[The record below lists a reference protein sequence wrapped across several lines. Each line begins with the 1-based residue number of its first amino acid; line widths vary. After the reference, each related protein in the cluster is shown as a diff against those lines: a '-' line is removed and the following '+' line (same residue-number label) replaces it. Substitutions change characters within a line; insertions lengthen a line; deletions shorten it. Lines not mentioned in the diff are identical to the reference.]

1 MAEAEEYGYD
11 GLYFTSGSEPHPGFA
26 HRDGYISS
34 SPPTQRYPD
43 RLESDTDADLEASIT
58 DPEGSPETF
67 TQQFHNGARP
77 TERTDNNSRSKTV
90 AFDEHVAEVVIFD
103 YGVAVFLG
111 MEEPQERAILEDL
124 QMVHSGLFF
133 VDSSK
138 LTMNKTGRCM
148 RSPEGRS

>member
-11 GLYFTSGSEPHPGFA
+11 GSYFTSGPELRPGFA

-43 RLESDTDADLEASIT
+43 RLESDTDADVDVDMDMNVT

-67 TQQFHNGARP
+67 TRPFFNGTNGTRP
-77 TERTDNNSRSKTV
+77 TKRADNNFRSKAA
-90 AFDEHVAEVVIFD
+90 AFDEHIAEVVIFD

-111 MEEPQERAILEDL
+111 MEESQERAILEDVL
-124 QMVHSGLFF
+124 MVLSCLFF
-133 VDSSK
+133 KQKSIDA
-138 LTMNKTGRCM
+138 NN
-148 RSPEGRS
+148 E